1 MEEGQKILAPFAKW
15 ITRGIP
21 FVTLKMGMTL
31 DGRIADA
38 KMASRWIT
46 SPAARAE
53 VRRMRQRSDA
63 IMVGRNTAVQDN
75 PSLRWSASE
84 RRNPKR
90 IIVDSSGK
98 LSPKAQVFSDGQAGN
113 TIVVT
118 TRACSDERM
127 AEYVASGATVWR
139 CGRGRQVSL
148 KILMDKLGSIGVMNC
163 CAKVAENWRGSWC
176 ARIWWMP
183 TNFLWRQNC
192 LAVVGCP

>member
-1 MEEGQKILAPFAKW
+1 
-15 ITRGIP
+15 
-21 FVTLKMGMTL
+21 
-31 DGRIADA
+31 
-38 KMASRWIT
+38 
-46 SPAARAE
+46 
-53 VRRMRQRSDA
+53 
-63 IMVGRNTAVQDN
+63 MVGRNTAVQDN

-148 KILMDKLGSIGVMNC
+148 KILMDKLGSIGVMNLLC
-163 CAKVAENWRGSWC
+163 EGGGELAGQLVREDLVDAYEFFVAPKLLGGRGVPVIGGSGWSLKD
-176 ARIWWMP
+176 APEIKFVGSRTVGRDIW
-183 TNFLWRQNC
+183 LR
-192 LAVVGCP
+192 AVRK